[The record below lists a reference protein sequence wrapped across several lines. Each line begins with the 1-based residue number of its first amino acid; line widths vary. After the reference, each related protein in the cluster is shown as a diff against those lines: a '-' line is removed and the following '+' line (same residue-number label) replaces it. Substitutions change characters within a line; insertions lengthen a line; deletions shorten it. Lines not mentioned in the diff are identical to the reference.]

1 MKVIIPMF
9 KTLAGLFVGTAMAF
23 APVATTHAAASA
35 TAFVSPAGGTY
46 TTGST
51 FSVAIYEDSG
61 DNDADSARADL
72 TYDAGKL
79 QATGI
84 SAGDFTT
91 CVTAPSANGG
101 SISTGDCTI
110 LGAKKR
116 GQQRLATVTFKAIAE
131 GTAAINF
138 SSAKVVN
145 GGTDLP
151 VTLVNGSFTVAAP
164 AQGGMGGGSTSTTT
178 TTSGQNTT
186 VAQNTGT
193 TADTSVATTPTATDD
208 KAKADVKGDTTKAN
222 NDNKTKEMVQS
233 TASKKRN
240 AWPWIILT
248 VVAIVA
254 IAYALRNRVNGI
266 KKDVDAEV
274 VKPEQ
279 AAEAAAPVA
288 AASAVSNKKKNTHK
302 KSGKKS
308 R

>member
-1 MKVIIPMF
+1 MKVTIPMF
-9 KTLAGLFVGTAMAF
+9 KILAGLFVGTAMAF
-23 APVATTHAAASA
+23 APIATIHAAASA

-46 TTGST
+46 TTDST
-51 FSVAIYEDSG
+51 FTVAIYEDSG
-61 DNDADSARADL
+61 DNDADSVHADL

-91 CVTAPSANGG
+91 CATPLSASNGT
-101 SISTGDCTI
+101 IDTGNCTI

-131 GTAAINF
+131 GTAAVNF
-138 SSAKVVN
+138 TGAKVVN

-186 VAQNTGT
+186 VAQNTST
-193 TADTSVATTPTATDD
+193 TADTSATAPTDD
-208 KAKADVKGDTTKAN
+208 KAKTDVKGDTAKAN

-240 AWPWIILT
+240 PWPWVILT
-248 VVAIVA
+248 VVAIAAV
-254 IAYALRNRVNGI
+254 AYALRNRVSGI
-266 KKDVDAEV
+266 SKDEDVAAKV

-279 AAEAAAPVA
+279 VTKAAAPA
-288 AASAVSNKKKNTHK
+288 AASTTSSKKKNTHK